1 MPDLTPGRDTWRDLG
16 AVGAA
21 TTSVGGSLASV
32 AAGVCC
38 VPVIAPL
45 IVGLLGAG
53 GAATA
58 AGWKPYTGILLLVSG
73 GLLGLSFRL
82 VYAQRSTC
90 PVNATPSLR
99 QRWMP
104 RITKTVLWTGA
115 GLWATAVVTRVLL
128 G

>member
-1 MPDLTPGRDTWRDLG
+1 MPDVTSGRETWRDLG
-16 AVGAA
+16 AAGAA
-21 TTSVGGSLASV
+21 TTSLGGSLASV

-38 VPVIAPL
+38 VPVVAPL

-58 AGWKPYTGILLLVSG
+58 AGWKPYTGVLLLVSG

-82 VYAQRSTC
+82 VYARRSTC
-90 PVNATPSLR
+90 TVDATPPR
-99 QRWMP
+99 WQRWLP
-104 RITKTVLWTGA
+104 WIPKALLWTGA
-115 GLWATAVVTRVLL
+115 GIWTVAVLARVLL